1 MPLIGQHSNRLP
13 EFIQQSGRI
22 DACGS
27 DALTSIA
34 GGHQGGSFGVVHR

>member
-1 MPLIGQHSNRLP
+1 MIIGQHSNRLP

-27 DALTSIA
+27 DALAAI
-34 GGHQGGSFGVVHR
+34 QGGS